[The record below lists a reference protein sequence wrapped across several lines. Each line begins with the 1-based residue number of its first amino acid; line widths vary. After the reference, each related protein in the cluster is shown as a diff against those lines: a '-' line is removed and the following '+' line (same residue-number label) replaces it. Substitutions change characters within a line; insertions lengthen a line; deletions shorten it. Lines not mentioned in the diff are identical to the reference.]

1 MFTMQML
8 YNTVFL
14 RTLKGSGQQFLFI
27 FVGALGQLPLR
38 VPQEPGCGS
47 SFNQTSGIFWNIFVR
62 VYCIL

>member
-38 VPQEPGCGS
+38 VRPGTGMWI
-47 SFNQTSGIFWNIFVR
+47 Q
-62 VYCIL
+62 L